1 MRRVLVAVLVLTL
14 APGCTSLHSVNRE
27 PANPF
32 AAIRVGDVVNV
43 HTHDGR
49 QDQFKVAQISLAEI
63 VGADG
68 QKYHSSEIAR
78 LQRRTFSGGK
88 TAALGTGVGL
98 GLLLVYGF
106 MYAIGISSVMSP
118 Q

>member
-32 AAIRVGDVVNV
+32 AAIRVGEVVKV
-43 HTHDGR
+43 HTGDGR
-49 QDQFKVAQISLAEI
+49 QDQFKVARISAVEI
-63 VGADG
+63 VGTDG
-68 QKYHSSEIAR
+68 QTYQASEITR